1 MVSFRPVFRNSRIF
15 GRTPYILF
23 DFQRC
28 QPAIQTEKSKA
39 LSIVVSVHRTSERF
53 EPQETSLKDKRSRI
67 KSARKIKITKP
78 LRILIFIF
86 SVFNE

>member
-28 QPAIQTEKSKA
+28 QPAIQTENQKLFRS
-39 LSIVVSVHRTSERF
+39 
-53 EPQETSLKDKRSRI
+53 SLAFTELQNDSN
-67 KSARKIKITKP
+67 RKKH
-78 LRILIFIF
+78 L
-86 SVFNE
+86 